1 MSRDAA
7 TELAPRG
14 VLRAAINTGNTLLV
28 TGRDENGDPVGVA
41 PDLAREIAS
50 NLGVPV
56 RYVPFSRPSTLAD
69 AVLDAVWDVGL
80 IGAEPARARHISFTA
95 AYVEIEAG
103 YLAPPGSALGAISDV
118 DRAGVRIAVASGSA
132 YDLWLTRNIKH
143 ATLVRSDSVAGA
155 VAAFVGEHLDVL
167 AGLRPGLLS
176 EIGRLPGS
184 RILEGTFMTVQ
195 QAVGTQKEREVGA
208 AFLRTFVED
217 AKSSGLIARLLERHG
232 VAESLSVAPMA

>member
-7 TELAPRG
+7 TELAPTG

-118 DRAGVRIAVASGSA
+118 DRAGVRIAVAAGSA

-155 VAAFVGEHLDVL
+155 LTLFVDGRLDVM

-176 EIGRLPGS
+176 EIGRLPGF